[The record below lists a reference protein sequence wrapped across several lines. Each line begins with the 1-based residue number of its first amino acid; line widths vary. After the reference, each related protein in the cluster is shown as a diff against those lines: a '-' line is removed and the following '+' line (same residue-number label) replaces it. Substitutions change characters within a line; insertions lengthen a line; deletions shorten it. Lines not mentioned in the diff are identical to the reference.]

1 MKRRRVLL
9 SVGGALI
16 GSSATISSQNPAV
29 GLDFSI
35 SEVSSAEPSQVDSII
50 VQFDQFLLTPRY
62 IDESSNPASI
72 NVQVK
77 LDDSSR
83 TTRSEEI
90 EIPIQ
95 NGEVTDVAESGVGNI
110 RVPVNTDKNFLEA
123 QVSISVSI
131 GGFQETYQQSFIVRD
146 RVPDTE
152 GGTTSIINPDGNQY
166 RLHAFKSDGEFN
178 VKSDDELNVDLLV
191 VGGGGGGAGNRGG
204 GGGAGE
210 LIYKQNYTVSGRT
223 TVKVGSGGSG
233 GSNADGSNGEKSE
246 FGSLVADGGGGGG
259 AQDNPGKDGGSGGG
273 GGCRENPGGVST
285 ADIGIGSK
293 GGRGPVNTGQTGSAG
308 GGGGATTEGLE
319 PNTSSNE
326 YDQLGHG
333 GRGKDLS
340 SVFGTNYGFNGK
352 FAGGGGGGTEGHCN
366 SFDSSD
372 VESDR
377 ALGRA
382 GGGDSG
388 PITGGGTC
396 GNRSY
401 NQLGGEDAQP
411 NTGSGGGGGN
421 FSDNIV
427 VSGGN
432 GGSGIVLVRIGPI

>member
-1 MKRRRVLL
+1 MKRRKVLL

-16 GSSATISSQNPAV
+16 GSSAAISSQNPAV

-35 SEVSSAEPSQVDSII
+35 SEVSSAEPSQVDSIV

-83 TTRSEEI
+83 TTQSEEI

-95 NGEVTDVAESGVGNI
+95 NGEVTDVVESGVSNI
-110 RVPVNTDKNFLEA
+110 RVPVNTDKSFLEG
-123 QVSISVSI
+123 QVSISVLI
-131 GGFQETYQQSFIVRD
+131 GSFQETYQQSFIVRD
-146 RVPDTE
+146 RIPDTE

-166 RLHAFKSDGEFN
+166 RLHAFKSNGEFN

-191 VGGGGGGAGNRGG
+191 VGGGGGGGGNRGG

-259 AQDNPGKDGGSGGG
+259 AQDNAGKDGGSGGG
-273 GGCRENPGGVST
+273 GGCRKNAGGSSS
-285 ADIGIGSK
+285 ADTGVGNK
-293 GGRGPVNTGQTGSAG
+293 GGRGPENTSRTGSAG
-308 GGGGATTEGLE
+308 GGGGARTQGLE
-319 PNTSSNE
+319 PDTNDRE
-326 YDQLGHG
+326 YNQLGHG
-333 GRGKDLS
+333 GYGKDMS
-340 SVFGTNYGFNGK
+340 PEFGTSYGADGK
-352 FAGGGGGGTEGHCN
+352 FAGGGGGGTEGHCDDFQTN
-366 SFDSSD
+366 NL
-372 VESDR
+372 ESNQ

-382 GGGDSG
+382 GGGNSG
-388 PITGGGTC
+388 EITGGGTC
-396 GNRSY
+396 PDNY
-401 NQLGGEDAQP
+401 NQIDGEDAKE

-421 FSDNIV
+421 YSDDIAT
-427 VSGGN
+427 SGGK
-432 GGSGIVLVRIGPI
+432 GGSGIVLIRIGPL